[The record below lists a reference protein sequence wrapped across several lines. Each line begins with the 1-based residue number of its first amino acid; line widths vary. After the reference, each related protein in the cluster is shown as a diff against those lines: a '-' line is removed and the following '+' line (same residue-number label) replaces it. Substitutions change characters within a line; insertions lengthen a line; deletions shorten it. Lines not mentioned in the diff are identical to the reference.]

1 MIRAIVL
8 AAGLSRR
15 MGEENK
21 LLLPFGGSTV
31 LETTIGNILTAELG
45 ETVVVVGHESENVLP
60 FLDKYPHRVLGV
72 KNLSITLNLDYE
84 TGMTSSIQAGVRMAE
99 NDSETH
105 YMICLSDMV
114 LIKPAEYQYL
124 KNQFLDILKRD
135 KKAIVLPIFNGKKGN
150 PVIFSHFYKKDI
162 LNLTYTEGGKP
173 IVQANPNS
181 VYFVEMPSDSI
192 LKDMDSKTDYER
204 MLKEYGDSLP

>member
-45 ETVVVVGHESENVLP
+45 ETVVVVGHEAENVLP
-60 FLDKYPHRVLGV
+60 VLNKVVGV
-72 KNLSITLNLDYE
+72 KNLRTTLNLDYE
-84 TGMTSSIQAGVRMAE
+84 TGMTSSIQAGVRMAG

-114 LIKPAEYQYL
+114 LIKPTEYQYL

-135 KKAIVLPIFNGKKGN
+135 DKAIVLPVFNGKKGN
-150 PVIFSHFYKKDI
+150 PVIFSHFYKNDI
-162 LNLTYTEGGKP
+162 FNLTYTEGGKP
-173 IVQANPNS
+173 IVQANPDS
-181 VYFVEMPSDSI
+181 VYFVEMPSDSV
-192 LKDMDSKTDYER
+192 LKDMDNKADYER

>member
-31 LETTIGNILTAELG
+31 LETTIGNISTAELG
-45 ETVVVVGHESENVLP
+45 ETVVVVGHEAGNILPVLN
-60 FLDKYPHRVLGV
+60 KYTHRVLGV
-72 KNLSITLNLDYE
+72 KNLCITPNLDYE
-84 TGMTSSIQAGVRMAE
+84 TGMTSSIQAGVRVPE
-99 NDSETH
+99 NEDETH

-114 LIKPAEYQYL
+114 LIKPNEYQYL
-124 KNQFLDILKRD
+124 KKQFLDILKRD
-135 KKAIVLPIFNGKKGN
+135 EKAIVLPIFNGKKGN
-150 PVIFSHFYKKDI
+150 PVIFSHFYKNDI

-181 VYFVEMPSDSI
+181 VYFVEMPSDSV
-192 LKDMDSKTDYER
+192 LKDMDNKEDYER
-204 MLKEYGDSLP
+204 MLNEIF

>member
-45 ETVVVVGHESENVLP
+45 ETVIVVGHESDSVLSV
-60 FLDKYPHRVLGV
+60 LNKYS
-72 KNLSITLNLDYE
+72 LSITLNLDYE

-135 KKAIVLPIFNGKKGN
+135 KKAIVLPVFNGKKGN

-181 VYFVEMPSDSI
+181 VYFIEMPSDSI
-192 LKDMDSKTDYER
+192 LKDMDNKTDYER